1 MSKKQKL
8 RQVNEEIFSAKHFF
22 AKNIKRYALII
33 VIAMPIAMVINFILG
48 KNFAWY
54 TGAVSFFCALAMILL
69 ACLIGLV
76 IFVKKDEKEKREST
90 KEKERDPF
98 AD

>member
-8 RQVNEEIFSAKHFF
+8 RQANEEIFSAKHFF

-76 IFVKKDEKEKREST
+76 IFVKKDEKEKLEST